1 MTLYNTTQPIFLP
14 CNALAIFDVPSEM
27 GYRCTT
33 CFAMVG
39 SIGQPQQCKDEADK
53 WKTLKAL
60 GGKGWDYERG
70 YQEV

>member
-1 MTLYNTTQPIFLP
+1 
-14 CNALAIFDVPSEM
+14 M
-27 GYRCTT
+27 GYRCTS

-39 SIGQPQQCKDEADK
+39 SIGQSNWCQEESAK

-70 YQEV
+70 TQEA